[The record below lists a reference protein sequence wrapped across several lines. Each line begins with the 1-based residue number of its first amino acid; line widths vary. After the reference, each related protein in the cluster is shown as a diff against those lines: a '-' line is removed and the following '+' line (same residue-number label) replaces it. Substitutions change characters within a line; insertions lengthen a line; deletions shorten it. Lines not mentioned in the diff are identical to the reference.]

1 MIKQFRI
8 QIGFFLE
15 PIYHNIKIVNVEHN
29 KPIVKNNKIKI
40 VNYGKNTSKSIR
52 KSRHSTF

>member
-15 PIYHNIKIVNVEHN
+15 PIYHIISYDTVENDKPVIKTH
-29 KPIVKNNKIKI
+29 KLKIL
-40 VNYGKNTSKSIR
+40 NYGKNTSKSIR